1 MRTCKYKACPTECP
15 ISDENCPVRR
25 SLAVIGGKWPLL
37 IVFQIGNRTLRF
49 AELRRHIP
57 AISPLY
63 RLDLGEAGAKN
74 DKNIPMVSHVDT
86 TWNSFLPY
94 LINLTDKL
102 EDLGF
107 RYVDNKVIVL
117 KEDLDDK

>member
-1 MRTCKYKACPTECP
+1 M
-15 ISDENCPVRR
+15 
-25 SLAVIGGKWPLL
+25 
-37 IVFQIGNRTLRF
+37 
-49 AELRRHIP
+49 
-57 AISPLY
+57 
-63 RLDLGEAGAKN
+63 
-74 DKNIPMVSHVDT
+74 SHVDI